1 MVFGETDRQ
10 AAIQMARDIYEGAI
24 NDLDRGDVELVNQ
37 AIGAL
42 MALTVILMNAEP
54 SKKSEQPQLKNLR
67 IAVKEMGMALKDAA
81 NKAAI

>member
-54 SKKSEQPQLKNLR
+54 SKKSEQTQLKNLR